1 MNNAVPETKAARRL
15 LAATDEL
22 VSMHVGGQL
31 VGIPVRVVQDILGF
45 QRITR
50 VPLAAPEIAGVL
62 NLRGRIVTAID
73 LRRRLGMRTVDAGQP
88 AMSVVCEHGGELYSL
103 LIDQI
108 GEVLQPPADC
118 FDLDLTPLSPSW
130 REFSKGIY
138 RLDAQLLV
146 LLDVGRVLAFETV
159 H

>member
-1 MNNAVPETKAARRL
+1 MNKTVSDMKTARRPG
-15 LAATDEL
+15 AVAEEL
-22 VSMHVGGQL
+22 VTMHVGGQL

-73 LRRRLGMRTVDAGQP
+73 LRRRLGMLANDDAKP

-108 GEVLQPPADC
+108 GEVIQPPPDR
-118 FDLDLTPLSPSW
+118 FDLDLTPLSPAW

-138 RLDAQLLV
+138 RLDGQLLV
-146 LLDVGRVLAFETV
+146 VLDVGRVLEFESL

>member
-1 MNNAVPETKAARRL
+1 MNTSVSDARSARRPG
-15 LAATDEL
+15 AVAEEL

-31 VGIPVRVVQDILGF
+31 VGIPVRVVQDILGS

-73 LRRRLGMRTVDAGQP
+73 LRRRLGMHSAETAP
-88 AMSVVCEHGGELYSL
+88 SMSVVCEHGGELYSL

-108 GEVLQPPADC
+108 GEVLQPPPDR
-118 FDLDLTPLSPSW
+118 FDTDLTPLSSAW
-130 REFSKGIY
+130 RDFSKGIY
-138 RLDAQLLV
+138 HLDARLLV
-146 LLDVGRVLAFETV
+146 LLDVGRILDFGMP